1 MPFLLLCFFRY
12 SILSLL
18 FLEWE
23 QNKKQTKK
31 KTQQFSPSQTKRGRI
46 TPALLPGCGG
56 KRAVVV
62 STQHPGP
69 APKAG
74 QRHGKQHPAAG
85 NTSAPTWHGH
95 CPSSAHLHLLLCS
108 DEHGSAEEMVAE
120 LSRLWPGRMGRSQRG
135 GLGVLQFVVLAEQQD
150 APCWAQLPSQ
160 CTLKAAHQG
169 HRR

>member
-1 MPFLLLCFFRY
+1 MLFQIFHFVFTLLGMGTK
-12 SILSLL
+12 
-18 FLEWE
+18 
-23 QNKKQTKK
+23 QKTKNKTKK
-31 KTQQFSPSQTKRGRI
+31 KTQQFSPSQTKRDRI

-74 QRHGKQHPAAG
+74 QRHRKQHPAAG

-120 LSRLWPGRMGRSQRG
+120 LSHVSGQAGWDAVRE
-135 GLGVLQFVVLAEQQD
+135 VV
-150 APCWAQLPSQ
+150 
-160 CTLKAAHQG
+160 
-169 HRR
+169 